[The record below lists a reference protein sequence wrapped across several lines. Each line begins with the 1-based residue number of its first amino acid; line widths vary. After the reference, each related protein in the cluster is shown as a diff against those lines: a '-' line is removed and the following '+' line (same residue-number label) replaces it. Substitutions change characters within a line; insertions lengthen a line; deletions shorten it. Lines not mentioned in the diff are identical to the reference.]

1 MSKINSYAMDW
12 LTDGG
17 GELGYDMN
25 KLPRMRD
32 MDWIL
37 KEQVPASLYFGYS
50 NYPDA
55 KYEFLKLT
63 GGLNNEH

>member
-1 MSKINSYAMDW
+1 MSKINSHLMDW
-12 LTDGG
+12 VTEAS
-17 GELGYDMN
+17 ELGYDMDR
-25 KLPRMRD
+25 LPRMRD

-37 KEQVPASLYFGYS
+37 KEQIPASLYFGYS